1 MSTRYIIN
9 NLSGQTITGNITI
22 NGNVNVTGTSISN
35 NLATYKA
42 LISQT
47 ASINGNALSSFQGG
61 LIIGET
67 YTVNNYNVGDDFVN
81 VANVLN
87 GGVLT
92 FTYSGTGEVGVTN
105 TYNFVPVSETS
116 GSGVGAEFDVV
127 VNSGVYESVTVT
139 NYGSGYTIG
148 DTLTLRWVSIGG
160 IGPQNDITVTVT
172 GLTPNSSGSEFI
184 ATGEIPT
191 NYNNGSTLISSGNLA
206 VTVLENTLGYDIS
219 WTFNVFGPGT
229 YLGIRN
235 KNGLE
240 EPYYNDFP
248 RNSTFMKVGT
258 PTYIYGPNQLEM
270 FAGVAS
276 VSSKD
281 DLIFIGVYD
290 QSIFS
295 SVNDYLY
302 YLPVEINSKQ
312 DTDTTPIV
320 ISGTVQSAIPF
331 TYASVDLFC
340 NGNYVESFVGDSTE
354 VTNLP
359 ELLAELNTNQAT
371 SYLGTYSDAG
381 DGGLLLTIPTNKANQ
396 FCSSGILSFEVYA
409 D

>member
-9 NLSGQTITGNITI
+9 NLSGQTITGNLTVS
-22 NGNVNVTGTSISN
+22 GNLNVTGTSISN

-42 LISQT
+42 LITQT
-47 ASINGNALSSFQGG
+47 SSITGTTLGNFQGG

-67 YTVNNYNVGDDFVN
+67 YTIDNYLAGDDFSN
-81 VANVLN
+81 VANV
-87 GGVLT
+87 
-92 FTYSGTGEVGVTN
+92 
-105 TYNFVPVSETS
+105 TS
-116 GSGVGAEFDVV
+116 GII
-127 VNSGVYESVTVT
+127 NT
-139 NYGSGYTIG
+139 
-148 DTLTLRWVSIGG
+148 
-160 IGPQNDITVTVT
+160 T
-172 GLTPNSSGSEFI
+172 GCVFI
-184 ATGEIPT
+184 ATGETPI
-191 NYNNGSTLISSGNLA
+191 YYSNGSTLISSGNLA

-219 WTFNVFGPGT
+219 WAFNILGPGT
-229 YLGIRN
+229 YLGIKN
-235 KNGLE
+235 KNGLT
-240 EPYYNDFP
+240 EPFYNDFP

-258 PTYIYGPNQLEM
+258 PTYIFGPNQLEL

-281 DLIFIGVYD
+281 DLIFIGVWD
-290 QSIFS
+290 ESIFS
-295 SVNDYLY
+295 SVDNYLY

-331 TYASVDLFC
+331 SYVSVDLLC
-340 NGNYVESFVGDSTE
+340 NGNYIESFIGDSTE

-381 DGGLLLTIPTNKANQ
+381 DGGLLLTIPTYKANQ
-396 FCSSGILSFEVYA
+396 FCSSGILSFVVYA

>member
-9 NLSGQTITGNITI
+9 NLSGQTITGNLTVS
-22 NGNVNVTGTSISN
+22 GNLNVTGTSISN

-42 LISQT
+42 LITQT
-47 ASINGNALSSFQGG
+47 SSITGTTLGNFQGG

-67 YTVNNYNVGDDFVN
+67 YTIDNYLAGDDFSN
-81 VANVLN
+81 VANV
-87 GGVLT
+87 
-92 FTYSGTGEVGVTN
+92 
-105 TYNFVPVSETS
+105 TS
-116 GSGVGAEFDVV
+116 GII
-127 VNSGVYESVTVT
+127 NT
-139 NYGSGYTIG
+139 
-148 DTLTLRWVSIGG
+148 
-160 IGPQNDITVTVT
+160 T
-172 GLTPNSSGSEFI
+172 GCVFI
-184 ATGEIPT
+184 ATGETPT
-191 NYNNGSTLISSGNLA
+191 NYNNGSELISSGNLA

-219 WTFNVFGPGT
+219 WAFNILGPGT
-229 YLGIRN
+229 YLGIKN
-235 KNGLE
+235 KNGLT
-240 EPYYNDFP
+240 EPFYNDFP

-258 PTYIYGPNQLEM
+258 PTYILGPNQLEL

-276 VSSKD
+276 FSSKD
-281 DLIFIGVYD
+281 DLIFIGVWD
-290 QSIFS
+290 ESIFS
-295 SVNDYLY
+295 SVDNYLY

-331 TYASVDLFC
+331 SYVSVDLLC
-340 NGNYVESFVGDSTE
+340 NGNYIESFIGDSTE

-381 DGGLLLTIPTNKANQ
+381 DGGLLLTIPTYKANQ
-396 FCSSGILSFEVYA
+396 FCSSGILSFVVYA